1 MDQQLSFRA
10 ASTLAPLTR
19 PEWAEADERRLV
31 ELTATG
37 TWKQSEKEFF
47 RKDGSRVPV
56 LLGSAI
62 FDELQH
68 HGIGFVVDLTER
80 KRVEAELA
88 HENRVAIMGQL
99 AASIAHEV
107 NQPIAALLTN
117 AATAARWLD
126 RQQPNLEKG
135 RPLIDRITR
144 DGKRAA
150 DIVSRIRDFSK
161 KEPARKT
168 ILEVNDA
175 ILEIIGL
182 THVESSKQDV
192 SLKMQLSEGLPRIF
206 ADRVQLQQVILN
218 LILNAIEAASEIE
231 DGPREVLISSAT
243 DADVALIDDQDGA
256 AVLAGRR
263 HHLLEGFRDQGAHLA
278 DHAAAAHPVAQFEQ
292 DRVFAACLG
301 HQTTGH
307 ALGHRCLA
315 GPDVAVKNDE
325 RVLLGDEV
333 AQRQAPAVMLTVPG
347 GQLANVEQQAELF
360 VERA

>member
-168 ILEVNDA
+168 SLEVNDA

-243 DADVALIDDQDGA
+243 DADGVLIDVRDTGDGLPQA
-256 AVLAGRR
+256 N
-263 HHLLEGFRDQGAHLA
+263 
-278 DHAAAAHPVAQFEQ
+278 P
-292 DRVFAACLG
+292 DRVFEAFYTTKANGLGMGLSICRSIVEAHGGRLWAAPNEPCG
-301 HQTTGH
+301 
-307 ALGHRCLA
+307 
-315 GPDVAVKNDE
+315 AVFC
-325 RVLLGDEV
+325 VILPIG
-333 AQRQAPAVMLTVPG
+333 
-347 GQLANVEQQAELF
+347 
-360 VERA
+360 ERA